1 MDVEMNVEDALE
13 HFRKGA
19 RGLLLEVLKHIEEKL
34 KLAIGQTHFHY

>member
-1 MDVEMNVEDALE
+1 MDVEMNVEEALE

-19 RGLLLEVLKHIEEKL
+19 RVAKTEVPKPIEEKL